1 MKLFRSLVVAVC
13 AIVAILLP
21 FTGHAQAKPEKPKVS
36 IAVGGKAAFYYLPLT
51 IAERLGYFKDEGLE
65 VEISDFDG
73 GSKALQAVVGGS
85 ADVVSG
91 AWENTIDQ
99 QPKGLQL
106 QGFVLQGRYPMI
118 CVALAKAR
126 AASYKSPKDL
136 KGLKIGV
143 SAPGSSTNRMVLHL
157 LAKDGLKG
165 DDVSIIGVGTSAGV
179 IAAITNGQV
188 DAVSNLDPA
197 IAMLENMGAVVLIA
211 DTRTAKGTEAV
222 FGSADMPAGALYAPI
237 SFIQKNPNTVQ
248 ALTNAMVRAL
258 LWLQKATPEQVAATV
273 PPEYLLGNRDAYLS
287 SYIRLKDAFPPEG
300 SFTEAGAQNTLKYL
314 AAFNPAIKPAD
325 IKLAQTFD
333 NSYVQKAL
341 AKYKK

>member
-1 MKLFRSLVVAVC
+1 MSFLRTL
-13 AIVAILLP
+13 IVAMLAAALP
-21 FTGHAQAKPEKPKVS
+21 FSALAQSKPEKPKVS

-51 IAERLGYFKDEGLE
+51 IAERLGYFKDEGLD
-65 VEISDFDG
+65 VEISDFEG

-106 QGFVLQGRYPMI
+106 QGFVLEGRYPMI
-118 CVALAKAR
+118 CLALAKSK
-126 AASYKSPKDL
+126 AANYKSPKDL
-136 KGLKIGV
+136 KGMKIGV
-143 SAPGSSTNRMVLHL
+143 SAPGSSTNRMVLHM

-179 IAAITNGQV
+179 VAAITSGQV
-188 DAVSNLDPA
+188 DAVSNLDPV
-197 IAMLENMGAVVLIA
+197 IAKLEKMRAVVIIA

-222 FGSADMPAGALYAPI
+222 FGTTDMPAGALYAPI

-258 LWLQKATPEQVAATV
+258 IWIQKATPEDVVASV
-273 PPEYLLGNRDAYLS
+273 PPEYLLGDKDAYVAS
-287 SYIRLKDAFPPEG
+287 FVKLKDAYSPDG
-300 SFTEAGAQNTLKYL
+300 LFTEAGAQNTLKYL

-333 NSYVQKAL
+333 NSYAQKAL

>member
-1 MKLFRSLVVAVC
+1 MRLLRTLFVAALVA
-13 AIVAILLP
+13 ALP
-21 FTGHAQAKPEKPKVS
+21 LGVLAQGKIEKPKVG
-36 IAVGGKAAFYYLPLT
+36 IAVGGKASFYYLPLT
-51 IAERLGYFKDEGLE
+51 IAERLGYFKDEGLD
-65 VEISDFDG
+65 VEISDFEG

-118 CVALAKAR
+118 TVGIAKAK
-126 AASYKSPKDL
+126 AANYKSPKDL
-136 KGLKIGV
+136 KGMKIGV

-179 IAAITNGQV
+179 IAAITGGQI

-197 IAMLENMGAVVLIA
+197 MAMLENMGAIVIIA

-258 LWLQKATPEQVAATV
+258 LWLQKATPEQVVATV
-273 PPEYLLGNRDAYLS
+273 PPEYLLGNKDAYLT
-287 SYIRLKDAFPPEG
+287 SYLKLKDAFSPEG

-325 IKLAQTFD
+325 IKLAPTFD

>member
-1 MKLFRSLVVAVC
+1 MQSFRNL
-13 AIVAILLP
+13 IVAACALAAAALP
-21 FTGHAQAKPEKPKVS
+21 FAAHAQGKPEKTKVS
-36 IAVGGKAAFYYLPLT
+36 IAVGGKSGFYYLPLT
-51 IAERLGYFKDEGLE
+51 IAERLGYFKDEGLD

-118 CVALAKAR
+118 CLALAKSK
-126 AASYKSPKDL
+126 AANYKSPKDL
-136 KGLKIGV
+136 KGMKIGV

-179 IAAITNGQV
+179 IAAITGGQI

-197 IAMLENMGAVVLIA
+197 MAMLENMGAIVVIA

-248 ALTNAMVRAL
+248 AMTNAMVRAL
-258 LWLQKATPEQVAATV
+258 LWLQKATPEQVVATV
-273 PPEYLLGNRDAYLS
+273 PPEYLLGNKDAYVA
-287 SYIRLKDAFPPEG
+287 SYNKLKAAFSPDG
-300 SFTEAGAQNTLKYL
+300 MFNEAGAQNTLKYL
-314 AAFNPAIKPAD
+314 AAFNPAVKPAE
-325 IKLAQTFD
+325 IKLGQTFD
-333 NSYVQKAL
+333 NSYAQKAL
-341 AKYKK
+341 AKYKH

>member
-1 MKLFRSLVVAVC
+1 MKLFRHLLVALC
-13 AIVAILLP
+13 AIAAVSLP
-21 FTGHAQAKPEKPKVS
+21 LATHAQAKPEKPKVS

-118 CVALAKAR
+118 CVALAKAK

-222 FGSADMPAGALYAPI
+222 FGSSDMPAGALYAPI

-248 ALTNAMVRAL
+248 ALANAMVRAL

-287 SYIRLKDAFPPEG
+287 SFIKLRDAFPPEG
-300 SFTEAGAQNTLKYL
+300 SFTEAGARNTLKYL

-325 IKLAQTFD
+325 IKLGQTFD

>member
-1 MKLFRSLVVAVC
+1 MKLFRILVVA
-13 AIVAILLP
+13 ALAAALP
-21 FTGHAQAKPEKPKVS
+21 LGVFAQGKLEKSKVS
-36 IAVGGKAAFYYLPLT
+36 VAVGGKASFYYLPLT
-51 IAERLGYFKDEGLE
+51 IAEQLGYFKDEGIEL
-65 VEISDFDG
+65 EISDFEG

-99 QPKGLQL
+99 QPKGLNL

-118 CVALAKAR
+118 TVGIAKAK

-136 KGLKIGV
+136 KGMKIGV

-165 DDVSIIGVGTSAGV
+165 DDVSFIGVGTSAGA
-179 IAAITNGQV
+179 IAAITTGQI
-188 DAVSNLDPA
+188 DAVSNVDPVMT
-197 IAMLENMGAVVLIA
+197 MLEMSNAVTIIA

-222 FGSADMPAGALYAPI
+222 FGSADMPAAALYAPI

-258 LWLQKATPEQVAATV
+258 LWLQHATPDQVLATV
-273 PPEYLLGNRDAYLS
+273 PPEYLLNNREAYLA
-287 SYIRLKDAFPPEG
+287 SYNKLKDAFSPDG
-300 SFTEAGAQNTLKYL
+300 LFNEAGAQNTMKYL
-314 AAFNPAIKPAD
+314 AAFNPAVKPAE
-325 IKLAQTFD
+325 IKLGQTFD
-333 NSYVQKAL
+333 NSYAQKAL
-341 AKYKK
+341 AKYKR

>member
-1 MKLFRSLVVAVC
+1 MKLCRSLVA
-13 AIVAILLP
+13 AAGATLMLLLP
-21 FTGHAQAKPEKPKVS
+21 LGAHAQAKPEKPKVS

-65 VEISDFDG
+65 VEISDFEG

-118 CVALAKAR
+118 CLALAKAK
-126 AASYKSPKDL
+126 AATYKSPKDL

-143 SAPGSSTNRMVLHL
+143 SAPGSSTNRMVLHI
-157 LAKDGLKG
+157 LAKGGLKG

-179 IAAITNGQV
+179 VAAITNGQV

-197 IAMLENMGAVVLIA
+197 IAILENMGAVVLIA
-211 DTRTAKGTEAV
+211 NTRTAKGTEEV

-237 SFIQKNPNTVQ
+237 SFVQKNPNTVQ

-258 LWLQKATPEQVAATV
+258 LWLQKATPEQVVATV
-273 PPEYLLGNRDAYLS
+273 PPEYLLGNKDAYLS
-287 SYIRLKDAFPPEG
+287 SYIRLKDAFSPDG

-325 IKLAQTFD
+325 IKLGPTFD